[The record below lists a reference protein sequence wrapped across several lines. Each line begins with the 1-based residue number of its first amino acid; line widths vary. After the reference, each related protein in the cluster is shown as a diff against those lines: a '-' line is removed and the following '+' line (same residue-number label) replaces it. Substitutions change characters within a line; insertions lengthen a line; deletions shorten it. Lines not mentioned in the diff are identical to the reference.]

1 MKRKLFYVGILSLTS
16 LSQFQGQIVL
26 EALEGVRGEAQV
38 WDRVHYI
45 PSFNHSTVNIDG
57 ELNNINRLKIEIPYN
72 QATGIYDAVSVTQK
86 NILGRNGNK
95 DLTLYIPQ
103 GEFNKAKGYLNAEII
118 VGNGTTDVY
127 KVKQLEANKE
137 EVITTFSFSINGR
150 VATVTLKV
158 TGGILDRNFDTTIDG
173 VRKHQFIYVPVSVYA
188 GIPDRGS
195 HYERTWLNNNLGA
208 DYTNVNKKEVFNP
221 IQGAKSK
228 EDYRAF
234 GSLFQWQR
242 PADGHELVNWTSP
255 TTADLTPLVYGLY
268 NNTDWRPK
276 HSSFIV
282 ARDITRSYLSWTTI
296 EVERDK
302 AYHNLWQDRGA
313 NNPCPEGYYVPK
325 YGDVDTFNDALY
337 SDVKDGIKDPDMKH
351 FKMSVPSHRSSDYIA
366 KRTDLY
372 NDAFAVSEVGY
383 RDSPKIDY
391 YKVIYSS
398 GNYKTYNMGSGDLGR
413 NAYAI
418 RCVAR

>member
-1 MKRKLFYVGILSLTS
+1 MSLIS

-26 EALEGVRGEAQV
+26 EALEGIRGEAQV

-72 QATGIYDAVSVTQK
+72 QAIGIYDAVSVTQK
-86 NILGRNGNK
+86 NVLGRNGNK

-255 TTADLTPLVYGLY
+255 ITADFTPLVYGLY

-282 ARDITRSYLSWTTI
+282 ARDITRGLSWTTI

-302 AYHNLWQDRGA
+302 AYHNLWQDKGA

-325 YGDVDTFNDALY
+325 LSDARDFNKALN
-337 SDVKDGIKDPDMKH
+337 SDINNGVEEPDMKH
-351 FKMSVPSHRSSDYIA
+351 FKMSNPPRRYINSIM
-366 KRTDLY
+366 Y
-372 NDAFAVSEVGY
+372 NRDGFAESFTVSEVTY
-383 RDSPKIDY
+383 MNLPKNDY
-391 YKVIYSS
+391 YEAIYFRNRITNKY
-398 GNYKTYNMGSGDLGR
+398 GMGMGDLGR

-418 RCVAR
+418 RCVSR